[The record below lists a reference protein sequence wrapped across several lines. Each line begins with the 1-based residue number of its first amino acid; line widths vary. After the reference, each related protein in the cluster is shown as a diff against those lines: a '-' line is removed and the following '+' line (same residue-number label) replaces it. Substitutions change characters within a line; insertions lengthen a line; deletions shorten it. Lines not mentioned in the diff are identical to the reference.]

1 MRVIL
6 KQDVENLGRKGDMV
20 NVASGYG
27 RNFLIPRKMA
37 LEVTPSNMKMIEIE
51 QQALRK
57 SVEKERASYQDLIN
71 SLNET
76 TLTFKRKAGEKDVIF
91 GSVSSS
97 DVKEALD
104 ELGIEI
110 DKKKIIIEEPIKRL
124 GNYTVSIKVFHED
137 RAEVKVEVVKEG
149 EEAPKSKE
157 KEKPEE
163 ARAAEEKKEE
173 GAEAGEEPAEIPE
186 KEIVPEEAEPAPEE
200 AEKAEQVE
208 AVEQKEKEE
217 EKVPEES
224 QEETE
229 VPEKEAEPSPEPET
243 EGEKK
248 GEEKEKEGKGE

>member
-20 NVASGYG
+20 SVASGYG
-27 RNFLIPRKMA
+27 RNYLIPRKMA

-71 SLNET
+71 RLNET

-110 DKKKIIIEEPIKRL
+110 DKKKIL
-124 GNYTVSIKVFHED
+124 L
-137 RAEVKVEVVKEG
+137 
-149 EEAPKSKE
+149 
-157 KEKPEE
+157 
-163 ARAAEEKKEE
+163 
-173 GAEAGEEPAEIPE
+173 
-186 KEIVPEEAEPAPEE
+186 
-200 AEKAEQVE
+200 
-208 AVEQKEKEE
+208 
-217 EKVPEES
+217 
-224 QEETE
+224 
-229 VPEKEAEPSPEPET
+229 
-243 EGEKK
+243 
-248 GEEKEKEGKGE
+248 